1 MALFSRFAN
10 YLINCSILLRGSYY
24 ETTPRAPYYRKA
36 GQVVLRRG
44 TSAHRIELCRSD
56 SPIPPA
62 WSLFI
67 TGPVTREWGFH
78 CPQGWR
84 HWKDF
89 TSYREV
95 GEDGRGCIGRGCE

>member
-1 MALFSRFAN
+1 MPL
-10 YLINCSILLRGSYY
+10 
-24 ETTPRAPYYRKA
+24 
-36 GQVVLRRG
+36 GQP
-44 TSAHRIELCRSD
+44 H
-56 SPIPPA
+56 PPA